1 MATASMAP
9 ARTRTRIDPVTAR
22 VIAGALESI
31 AVEMG
36 HKLARMSYSSIIR
49 ESEDF
54 GCVICDAQGR
64 QLAESAQS
72 TPLQSGPIPG
82 YIRGIN
88 RRFAELGEEWK
99 PGDVVMHNHA
109 YYGASHQ
116 PDVALC
122 VPIFHRSELIGYSAT
137 TAHHL
142 DLGALTP
149 G

>member
-1 MATASMAP
+1 MPTGPAHPRPAGLEARRGAFRTPSPERMTATAGTG
-9 ARTRTRIDPVTAR
+9 TRVDPITAA
-22 VIAGALESI
+22 VISGALESI

-54 GCVICDAQGR
+54 GCVICDGQAR

-88 RRFAELGEEWK
+88 RRFPEIGETW
-99 PGDVVMHNHA
+99 V
-109 YYGASHQ
+109 
-116 PDVALC
+116 
-122 VPIFHRSELIGYSAT
+122 
-137 TAHHL
+137 
-142 DLGALTP
+142 
-149 G
+149 